1 MFNVGDKVVCVNR
14 FSKAEKY
21 GITTPQLK
29 TVYVIKELGT
39 NPPAHKA
46 HLGRQWLKLHGVP
59 KFWDC
64 RAFRKLVNDKPE
76 AAIGTF
82 AEWLNVKE
90 KTDV

>member
-1 MFNVGDKVVCVNR
+1 MFNVGDKVVCVKS
-14 FSKAEKY
+14 FPKAEKY
-21 GITTPQLK
+21 GITAPQHK
-29 TVYVIKELGT
+29 TIYVVKSLGT

-46 HLGRQWLKLHGVP
+46 HLNVQWLKLHGLP
-59 KFWDC
+59 KFWSS

-76 AAIGTF
+76 AAVGTF